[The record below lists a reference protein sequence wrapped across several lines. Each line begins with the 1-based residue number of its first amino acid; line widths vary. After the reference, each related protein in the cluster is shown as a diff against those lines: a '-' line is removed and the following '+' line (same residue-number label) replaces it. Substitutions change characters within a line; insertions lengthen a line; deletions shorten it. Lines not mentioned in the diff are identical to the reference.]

1 MYIVLTYSV
10 RVLFVYIFTYLAT
23 RIMTKKAIAEMT
35 AYEMTAL
42 MVIAN
47 VAAEPL
53 VDKVVIKSIYGTGL
67 LVILMILIARLALVN
82 KFTAILEH
90 TATIIIKNGQ
100 IDMKA
105 LKRLSLSINQL
116 EGLLRQQGYDKVSD
130 IQTAIFEP
138 QGEISVF
145 PKSENK
151 TITLKDMNISSN
163 NKGIT
168 MPLIIDGKIVMENL
182 KHIGKEEDWLLN
194 ELNKQGI
201 DNYKNEIV
209 LVELDSSWNLV
220 ILRKSE

>member
-201 DNYKNEIV
+201 ENYKNEIV

>member
-1 MYIVLTYSV
+1 MYIVLTYSA
-10 RVLFVYIFTYLAT
+10 RVFLVYIFTYLAT

-53 VDKVVIKSIYGTGL
+53 VDKVVVKSVYGTGL
-67 LVILMILIARLALVN
+67 LVILMIIIARLALVN
-82 KFTAILEH
+82 KFTPIFEH

-100 IDMKA
+100 LDMKA
-105 LKRLSLSINQL
+105 LKRLSLSINQF

-151 TITLKDMNISSN
+151 PVTLKDMNISAN
-163 NKGIT
+163 NKTIT
-168 MPLIIDGKIVMENL
+168 MPLVIDGKIVMENL
-182 KHIGKEEDWLLN
+182 KHIGKKEEWLLN

-201 DNYKNEIV
+201 KNYKSEIA
-209 LVELDSSWNLV
+209 LAELDSSWNLV
-220 ILRKSE
+220 ILRKNQ

>member
-1 MYIVLTYSV
+1 
-10 RVLFVYIFTYLAT
+10 
-23 RIMTKKAIAEMT
+23 MTKKAIAEMT

-201 DNYKNEIV
+201 ENYKNEIV